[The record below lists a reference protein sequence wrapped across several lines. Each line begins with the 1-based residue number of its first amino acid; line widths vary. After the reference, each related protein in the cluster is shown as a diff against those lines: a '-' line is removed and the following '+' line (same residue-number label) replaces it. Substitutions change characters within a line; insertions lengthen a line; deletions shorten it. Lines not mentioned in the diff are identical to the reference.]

1 MTHHRHLSILVLTA
15 ALLAAAGCGQSPEG
29 LVDSAKSYLAK
40 GDQKAA
46 VIQLKAALQ
55 KNPNQAEARFLLGNA
70 LLTAGD
76 TGTAMVELRR
86 ALDLQHPAVAVV
98 PPLARAMVAE
108 NQFKPLVDQYGA
120 LDLPDKA
127 AAADLKT
134 SLAIAYAA
142 LGNKQQSDSALAAAL
157 KAAPDSVRALLI
169 QAKMLASTGDS
180 DGALK
185 MIDSI
190 VQAHPGEAGA
200 WQLKGD
206 LLFLAKGDD
215 AAAIEAYRKALAIK
229 KDLQGAHTGIIS
241 IYFGKNDLVA
251 GKAQL
256 EEMKKV
262 LPNSGQ
268 TKYFEALLA
277 LRKRDFVAAR
287 QLSQQLLRVAPNYS
301 RSLYLAG
308 AVEYE
313 LGAFGQAEKFLSQTL
328 QRAPGNR
335 AARRLLA
342 KTYLR
347 SGQPAKVLSTLLPAA
362 ETGTPDA
369 DVFSLIAEAYLQS
382 GDMTKAASYFE
393 RAAKLN
399 PKDVRSRTALA
410 LTHLSGSGAEAAFG
424 ELEEIAAADSGT
436 MADLALISARLERN
450 ELDGA
455 LKAVDAL
462 ERKQPDRPLAASLR
476 GRIQAARH
484 DVDGARKSFER
495 AVAIDPAYFP
505 AVDSLASIDLAQGKP
520 QDATAR
526 FQKLLA
532 IEPSNYKALI
542 AIAGLRSL
550 AGGSK
555 EEVAELINKAI
566 KANPTEVGPRLVLI
580 DQYIK
585 RQDLKAALTA
595 AQNSVAALPE
605 SPELVEALGRV
616 QVLLG
621 DYNQAISSF
630 TKLASLLPQSPQPHL
645 LLADVHAARKN
656 NDLAVQSLKR
666 ALAIAPDSL
675 QAQRNL
681 VALELAGGRSQ
692 EALALAQAVQKQRS
706 NEGIGYLFEGDIEAS
721 LKNFDGAANAYRNG
735 LKKRKSTDLAVKLH
749 SVLLTAGRT
758 AEAEKFA
765 AGWQK
770 DFPKDAAFRFHLGD
784 VAMGK
789 GEYATAEARYQEV
802 VAIRPDDASALNN
815 LAWLASKLKKKN
827 ALAYAEKANA
837 LQPNQPV
844 FMDTL
849 AMILAEENQFERA
862 IAVQKKALEIQA
874 ANPSLRL
881 TLAKIYVMA
890 GDKTHAKDELQ
901 KLANM
906 GARFRGYEE
915 VKELLK
921 TL

>member
-1 MTHHRHLSILVLTA
+1 M
-15 ALLAAAGCGQSPEG
+15 
-29 LVDSAKSYLAK
+29 
-40 GDQKAA
+40 
-46 VIQLKAALQ
+46 
-55 KNPNQAEARFLLGNA
+55 
-70 LLTAGD
+70 
-76 TGTAMVELRR
+76 
-86 ALDLQHPAVAVV
+86 
-98 PPLARAMVAE
+98 PPLAQAMVAE
-108 NQFKPLVDQYGA
+108 RQFKALVDQYGA
-120 LDLPDKA
+120 LELPDKA

-142 LGNKQQSDSALAAAL
+142 LGNKQQSESALAAAL
-157 KAAPDSVRALLI
+157 NAMPDYVRALLI
-169 QAKMLASTGDS
+169 RAKMLASTGDS

-185 MIDSI
+185 MIDTI
-190 VQAHPGEAGA
+190 VQAHPGEADA
-200 WQLKGD
+200 WQFKGE
-206 LLFLAKGDD
+206 LLYLAKGDG
-215 AAAIEAYRKALAIK
+215 AAAIAAYRKALAVK
-229 KDLQGAHTGIIS
+229 KDLLGAHTGIIS
-241 IYFGKNDLVA
+241 IDLGQNDLVA

-256 EEMKKV
+256 DEMKKV

-277 LRKRDFVAAR
+277 LRQRDFITAR
-287 QLSQQLLRVAPNYS
+287 QLAQQLLRAAPNYS
-301 RSLYLAG
+301 RSLYVAG

-313 LGAFGQAEKFLSQTL
+313 LGAFGQAEKYLSQTL

-362 ETGTPDA
+362 DTGTPDA
-369 DVFSLIAEAYLQS
+369 DVFSLVAEAYLQS
-382 GDMTKAASYFE
+382 GDMAKAASYFA
-393 RAAKLN
+393 RATKVN

-410 LTHLSGSGAEAAFG
+410 LTHLSGGETEAAFG
-424 ELEEIAAADSGT
+424 ELQEIAAADSGT
-436 MADLALISARLERN
+436 TADLALISARFERN

-455 LKAVDAL
+455 LKAIEAL
-462 ERKQPDRPLAASLR
+462 ERKQPDKPLAASLR
-476 GRIQAARH
+476 GRIQVARR
-484 DVDGARKSFER
+484 DLDGARKSFER

-505 AVDSLASIDLAQGKP
+505 AIDSLASLDLVQGKIP
-520 QDATAR
+520 DATAR

-532 IEPSNYKALI
+532 IEPTNHKALM
-542 AIAGLRSL
+542 AIAGLRKM
-550 AGGSK
+550 AGAPK

-566 KANPTEVGPRLVLI
+566 KANPTEVAPRLVLI

-595 AQNSVAALPE
+595 AQNGVAALPDN
-605 SPELVEALGRV
+605 PELVEALGRV
-616 QVLLG
+616 QVLMG

-630 TKLASLLPQSPQPHL
+630 TKLAALLPQSPQPHL
-645 LLADVHAARKN
+645 LLADIHVARKN
-656 NDLAVQSLKR
+656 SDLAAQSLKR

-721 LKNFDGAANAYRNG
+721 LKNFDSAANAYRNG

-758 AEAEKFA
+758 AEADKFA

-770 DFPKDAAFRFHLGD
+770 DFPKDAPFRFHLGD
-784 VAMGK
+784 MALAK
-789 GEYATAEARYQEV
+789 GDYALAESRYQEV
-802 VAIRPDDASALNN
+802 IAIRPDDSSALNN
-815 LAWLASKLKKKN
+815 LAWLTSKLKKKN
-827 ALAYAEKANA
+827 ALPYAEKANA

-849 AMILAEENQFERA
+849 AMILAEDNQFERA

-874 ANPSLRL
+874 TNPSLRL

-890 GDKTHAKDELQ
+890 GDKAHAKDELQ
-901 KLANM
+901 QLAKM

-915 VKELLK
+915 VNELLK